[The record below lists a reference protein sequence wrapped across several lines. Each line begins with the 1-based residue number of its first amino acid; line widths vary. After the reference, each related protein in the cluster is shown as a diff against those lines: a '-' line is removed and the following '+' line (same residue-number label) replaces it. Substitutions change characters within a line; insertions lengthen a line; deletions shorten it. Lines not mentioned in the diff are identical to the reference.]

1 MTPTPRIT
9 QPPAARLNPL
19 RPVTLVMRSLWHF
32 RGTNLGLLLGVAT
45 ATAVLTG
52 AMVLGDCVRESLR
65 RIAALR
71 LGRAEFAV
79 VGGDRFFRAALARDL
94 AGADDPKGASAALQ
108 CEGTAAAD
116 GGQVR
121 ANRVQILG
129 VDAAFW
135 GMAPGA
141 PPPSLPGPG
150 EALVNEPL
158 AGQLGV
164 HPGDAIVL
172 RVPVA
177 RRLPGEA
184 AFATDAATTAVRVI
198 VKALVSE
205 TEFGRFSLR
214 VSQTTPATIFLSLPW
229 LADKLGIP
237 GRANL
242 VLLAAQPAALA
253 GAEALRQHVGTV
265 WRAADAELEFRPLP
279 SGHGI
284 ELRTD
289 RVFLDPAVLAAA
301 PAVGGAQQPML
312 TYFVNE
318 LRVGTQAAPYAFV
331 AGADAPPP
339 LADLADDEI
348 VVNGWL
354 AQDLGAA
361 AGSSLTIRYYALGPL
376 NRLEEKSATL
386 RVRAVVPMAEWPA
399 DRDWVP
405 NYPGL
410 ADAANCRDWKPGV
423 PVELNRIRPQ
433 DEEYWKQYRGTP
445 KALVSLRTAQRL
457 WQNAYGNTTAVRF
470 TGTDLAPDALAAK
483 VMHGLNPASLGMQVL
498 ALRTA
503 AAAGTANSVD
513 FGQLFLGL
521 SGFLVL
527 AAAILTALLF
537 AFQTE
542 SRATESGILLALG
555 FTRAGVRRLRLNEA
569 GLVALAG
576 SALGAVAGLAY
587 SRVLLSA
594 MQSIWRGA
602 VGGTT
607 LVFVARPM
615 TVMIGFSAGILVS
628 LTAVLVVLRRQRL
641 HSIRDL
647 QDSGAWLPVAGQR
660 RHRRRFTGV
669 AAVCILGAT
678 MILGAATPGSG
689 PEAAGTFF
697 AAGALLLVAALTGLM
712 LVLLR
717 RNAATGAPSVP
728 GIFRLAL
735 AGVARRPWRS
745 LATMGSLACG
755 LFLVTAVAANRM
767 TTVTRPWQRDS
778 GTGGFAIFAETSV
791 PITHDLNTRAG
802 RKALGLERFDFRGVY
817 VAQVRVRDG
826 DDASCMNLN
835 RAQTPRLL
843 GVPAAEFARRGAFHF
858 SALARDVERA
868 QPWLTLEDRRL
879 GNDVVP
885 GVADMTVIQW
895 GMGKRLGDLVPYTDE
910 RGATFH
916 VKLVGG
922 LQNSVFQ
929 GSILVADDVLRERFP
944 STAGVRVLLAEVTP
958 VRQPLLALALRRAL
972 ADYGITV
979 SASDR
984 RLAEFSRVE
993 HTYLAIFLAL
1003 GGLGLVLGTV
1013 GLGLVVLRN
1022 VLERREELAL
1032 LRAVGFSQKLVV
1044 RLLLTEHGLLLVAG
1058 VLGGVIPA
1066 LIAVLPGMVS
1076 PGGHV
1081 QWRQAG
1087 VLLVGILVSGMLWIR
1102 LAVAA
1107 ATRMDVA
1114 AALRGE

>member
-1 MTPTPRIT
+1 MPQTSAIA

-52 AMVLGDCVRESLR
+52 ALVLGDCVRESLR

-94 AGADDPKGASAALQ
+94 ASDDDPKRASAALQ

-121 ANRVQILG
+121 ANHVQILG

-158 AGQLGV
+158 AAQLGV
-164 HPGDAIVL
+164 HPGDAVVL

-242 VLLAAQPAALA
+242 VLLAARPATPASPE
-253 GAEALRQHVGTV
+253 EALRQHLGTV
-265 WRAADAELEFRPLP
+265 WRAADAELDFRPLAA
-279 SGHGI
+279 GHGI

-289 RVFLDPAVLAAA
+289 RVFLDPAVVAAA
-301 PAVGGAQQPML
+301 RAVGGAQQPML

-318 LRVGTQAAPYAFV
+318 LRVGNQAAPYAFV

-348 VVNGWL
+348 LVNAWL

-361 AGSSLTIRYYALGPL
+361 AGTPLTIRYYALGPL

-399 DRDWVP
+399 GPDWVP
-405 NYPGL
+405 NFPGL

-423 PVELNRIRPQ
+423 PVELSRIRPQ

-457 WQNAYGNTTAVRF
+457 WQNAYGDTTAVRF
-470 TGTDLAPDALAAK
+470 TGTDQAADALAGE
-483 VMHGLNPASLGMQVL
+483 VMRRLAPASLGVQVM

-542 SRATESGILLALG
+542 SRATESGILLAVG
-555 FTRAGVRRLRLNEA
+555 FTRAGVRRLRLAEA
-569 GLVALAG
+569 GLIALAG
-576 SALGAVAGLAY
+576 SCLGAIAGLAY

-602 VGGTT
+602 VGATT
-607 LVFVARPM
+607 LVFVARPA
-615 TVMIGFSAGILVS
+615 TVMIGFGAGILVS

-660 RHRRRFTGV
+660 KHRRRFTGV

-697 AAGALLLVAALTGLM
+697 AAGALLLIAALTGLV
-712 LVLLR
+712 LVLLC

-802 RKALGLERFDFRGVY
+802 RQALGLERFDFRGVY
-817 VAQVRVRDG
+817 VAQVRVRGG
-826 DDASCMNLN
+826 DDASCLNLN

-858 SALARDVERA
+858 SALAREVERA
-868 QPWLTLEDRRL
+868 QPWLMLERRL
-879 GNDVVP
+879 GGDVVP

-922 LQNSVFQ
+922 LQDSVFQ
-929 GSILVADDVLRERFP
+929 GSILIADDVLRERFP
-944 STAGVRVLLAEVTP
+944 STAGVHVLLAEVTP

-1032 LRAVGFSQKLVV
+1032 LRALGFSQKLVV

-1107 ATRMDVA
+1107 AARMDVA